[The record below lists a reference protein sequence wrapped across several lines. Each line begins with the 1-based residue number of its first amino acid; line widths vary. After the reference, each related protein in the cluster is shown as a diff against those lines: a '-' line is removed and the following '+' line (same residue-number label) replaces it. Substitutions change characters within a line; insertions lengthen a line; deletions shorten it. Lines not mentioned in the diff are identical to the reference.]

1 MESFNLILKHATEA
15 SHRLVEATA
24 ISQLIMSPAL
34 TTEGYAEY
42 LHKSYLIQYAV
53 ETAVF
58 PVLNTIVSDVNSR
71 IKTPFI
77 LNDLMQLGKKH
88 TPGDAL
94 LLDSDYRH
102 TPAFNLGLMYV
113 SEGSVL
119 GGQYILKH
127 VKKTLG
133 EHTSCSFLNVYGE
146 RTGSTWKHFLEV
158 LNAYAANA
166 SEPEKQEIV
175 DGAMYGFKR
184 VEFIFSLPYSAGTK
198 IE

>member
-15 SHRLVEATA
+15 SHRSIEATA

-42 LHKSYLIQYAV
+42 LHKSYLVQHAV
-53 ETAVF
+53 ETSVF
-58 PVLNTIVSDVNSR
+58 PILNTIVSDVSSR
-71 IKTPFI
+71 MKTPFI
-77 LNDLMQLGKKH
+77 LADLMQLGKKH
-88 TPGDAL
+88 TPGEAL

-127 VKKTLG
+127 IKKILG
-133 EHTSCSFLNVYGE
+133 EQTSCSFLNVYGE
-146 RTGSTWKHFLEV
+146 RTGSTWKNFLSA

-166 SEPEKQEIV
+166 SESEKQEII
-175 DGAMYGFKR
+175 DGALYGFKR
-184 VEFIFSLPYSAGTK
+184 VEFIFNLPYSAGIK
-198 IE
+198 VE